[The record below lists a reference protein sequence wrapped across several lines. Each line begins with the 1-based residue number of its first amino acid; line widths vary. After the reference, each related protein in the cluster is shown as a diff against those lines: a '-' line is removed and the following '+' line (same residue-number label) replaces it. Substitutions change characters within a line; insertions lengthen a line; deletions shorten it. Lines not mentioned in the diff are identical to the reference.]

1 MEAGDYATA
10 ALCDDA
16 AVTETDR
23 PTIAP
28 GVERILHLGTTM
40 QVFLAELR
48 PTPGRLQATV
58 RATVAVMVGVVLAAM
73 VGNPAFV
80 MCPVTAM
87 TESTPGTV
95 HSPGLLARRILLS
108 FLCAGASIV
117 IVASVPQAQP
127 VLYVAILLLVW
138 SVLYLAR
145 VLPVG
150 SSGLRVAIWTLG
162 QTFSVPLENPANFEQ
177 AAILSAL
184 GVSTGVLISHAA
196 TLLIFPGAESLRAR
210 QAVDGLLA
218 DSATKVRA
226 LAERCRDGGT
236 IDPETTPVDASTL
249 VHIAVLTDAVRTYVE
264 PGASFPEL
272 APLTRMA
279 CISDAATV
287 HLAGL
292 AHEAGVDP
300 VAREAAARVALRM
313 ADLFD
318 RTRGLSF
325 ERHWARPGDLVPEL
339 DELAREAESL
349 IEEGDRII
357 RESDAD
363 TGETT
368 LSIAGF
374 ARRVG
379 GSLRASLT
387 DRPLPAGIGS
397 SALALPLG
405 FAPAGPTGRAPTL
418 AAALSRFD
426 PVAATSAAASVSGL
440 GLAMLLT
447 AFFLPAE
454 TGAAAIGS
462 VFLLQSTIGGSGRRG
477 LLRFIGTV
485 IGGAMAILA
494 MVLFAGGLQGPGWY
508 VAILGTL
515 TFASAWVF
523 VGSPRTNYV
532 GLMMAAAW
540 ITAIVVDPAPAVTMT
555 PALARICSVILAG
568 LCVTTMIWLYATTSA
583 RTALMKSIAD
593 GWKRLA
599 DLMRTA
605 TMKPVLEGDLDAW
618 RKASHLATGNL
629 ATTADLREQYA
640 FERRLRSDA
649 FQPVL
654 ETLAE
659 QQRTLLLAR
668 AMAIGRFHDHPLPV
682 QATAALDA
690 ALEAQA
696 RRLDRLSGR
705 FLRPVA
711 GDPIDTPM
719 PTAQAT
725 RQAAIDAGCSAE
737 DVARLVYRRDAI
749 AMLART
755 IDRAERLAGTGFA
768 WIDGRLE
775 SVLERDAIQAGAPR
789 PAAMLATTS

>member
-1 MEAGDYATA
+1 
-10 ALCDDA
+10 
-16 AVTETDR
+16 
-23 PTIAP
+23 
-28 GVERILHLGTTM
+28 
-40 QVFLAELR
+40 
-48 PTPGRLQATV
+48 
-58 RATVAVMVGVVLAAM
+58 
-73 VGNPAFV
+73 
-80 MCPVTAM
+80 
-87 TESTPGTV
+87 
-95 HSPGLLARRILLS
+95 
-108 FLCAGASIV
+108 
-117 IVASVPQAQP
+117 
-127 VLYVAILLLVW
+127 
-138 SVLYLAR
+138 
-145 VLPVG
+145 
-150 SSGLRVAIWTLG
+150 
-162 QTFSVPLENPANFEQ
+162 
-177 AAILSAL
+177 
-184 GVSTGVLISHAA
+184 
-196 TLLIFPGAESLRAR
+196 
-210 QAVDGLLA
+210 
-218 DSATKVRA
+218 
-226 LAERCRDGGT
+226 
-236 IDPETTPVDASTL
+236 
-249 VHIAVLTDAVRTYVE
+249 
-264 PGASFPEL
+264 
-272 APLTRMA
+272 MA

-292 AHEAGVDP
+292 AHEAGMDP
-300 VAREAAARVALRM
+300 VAREAAACVAVRM

-339 DELAREAESL
+339 DELAHEAESL

-357 RESDAD
+357 RESAAD

-426 PVAATSAAASVSGL
+426 PAAAMSAAASVSGL

-494 MVLFAGGLQGPGWY
+494 MALFGGGLQGLGWY

-523 VGSPRTNYV
+523 VGSPRTNYA

-540 ITAIVVDPAPAVTMT
+540 ITAIVVDPAPAITVT
-555 PALARICSVILAG
+555 PALARIGSVILAG

-605 TMKPVLEGDLDAW
+605 TMKPVHEGDLDVW
-618 RKASHLATGNL
+618 RRASHLATGNL

-640 FERRLRSDA
+640 FERRLLNDA

-705 FLRPVA
+705 FLRPDA
-711 GDPIDTPM
+711 GDPVNTPM
-719 PTAQAT
+719 PTPQTT

>member
-1 MEAGDYATA
+1 MI
-10 ALCDDA
+10 
-16 AVTETDR
+16 ETDR
-23 PTIAP
+23 PSIAP
-28 GVERILHLGTTM
+28 GAERILHLGTTLE
-40 QVFLAELR
+40 VFLAELR

-58 RATVAVMVGVVLAAM
+58 RATIAVMVGVVLAAL
-73 VGNPAFV
+73 VGDPAFV

-95 HSPGLLARRILLS
+95 HSPGLLARRVLLS

-117 IVASVPQAQP
+117 IVATVPQAQP

-138 SVLYLAR
+138 GVMYLAR

-162 QTFSVPLENPANFEQ
+162 LTFSVPLENPANFEQ
-177 AAILSAL
+177 GALLSAL
-184 GVSTGVLISHAA
+184 GVSAGVLISHAA
-196 TLLIFPGAESLRAR
+196 TLLIFPGAECLRAR

-218 DSATKVRA
+218 DSARALRA
-226 LAERCRDGGT
+226 LATDCRGDAPMASE
-236 IDPETTPVDASTL
+236 DAPVDASTL
-249 VHIAVLTDAVRTYVE
+249 THIAVLTDAVRTYVE

-272 APLTRMA
+272 TPLTRMA
-279 CISDAATV
+279 CIADAASV

-292 AHEAGVDP
+292 AHKAASDAG
-300 VAREAAARVALRM
+300 AREAVARVATRM

-339 DELAREAESL
+339 DELAREAEGL

-357 RESDAD
+357 RESSSD
-363 TGETT
+363 TGDIT

-387 DRPLPAGIGS
+387 DRPLPAGIGT

-426 PVAATSAAASVSGL
+426 PAAATSAAAASSGL

-477 LLRFIGTV
+477 LLRFLGTV
-485 IGGAMAILA
+485 IGGVMAIVAMA
-494 MVLFAGGLQGPGWY
+494 LFAGGLQDLGWY
-508 VAILGTL
+508 LGIVGAL
-515 TFASAWVF
+515 TFVSAWVF
-523 VGSPRTNYV
+523 VGSPRTNYA

-540 ITAIVVDPAPAVTMT
+540 ITAIVVDPAPAVTVT
-555 PALARICSVILAG
+555 PALARIGSVILAG
-568 LCVTTMIWLYATTSA
+568 LCVTAMIWLYATTSA
-583 RTALMKSIAD
+583 RTALMKSISD

-599 DLMRTA
+599 DLMRAA
-605 TMKPVLEGDLDAW
+605 TMKPVQPGDLDAW

-640 FERRLRSDA
+640 FERRMRSDA

-654 ETLAE
+654 RTLAE

-668 AMAIGRFHDHPLPV
+668 AMAIGRFHDHPLPT
-682 QATAALDA
+682 QATAALDL

-696 RRLDRLSGR
+696 RRLDRLSAR
-705 FLRPVA
+705 YLRPDEA
-711 GDPIDTPM
+711 ELIEAM
-719 PTAQAT
+719 LPTAQAT
-725 RQAAIDAGCSAE
+725 RQTAIDAGCGAE

-749 AMLART
+749 EMLART
-755 IDRAERLAGTGFA
+755 IDRAERLAATGFV
-768 WIDGRLE
+768 WVDGKLE
-775 SVLERDAIQAGAPR
+775 SVLEVDAIEAGARR
-789 PAAMLATTS
+789 PAAMLVATP